1 MRQRSERGKIL
12 GTVTDDR
19 IYEEARMA
27 LTELV
32 NALRQQAIEQRE
44 RERELLH
51 SIAALSD
58 YETAEAAADI
68 YAAEKHAYSFDG
80 YLYQLDK
87 LRAVLE
93 AGVPSE
99 MAIEAVDSCLDAEII
114 INAYRMAQAGAE
126 R

>member
-1 MRQRSERGKIL
+1 
-12 GTVTDDR
+12 
-19 IYEEARMA
+19 MA

-32 NALRQQAIEQRE
+32 NAMRQQAIRQRQRE
-44 RERELLH
+44 NELLE

-87 LRAVLE
+87 LRAVLA
-93 AGVPSE
+93 AGVPPE
-99 MAIEAVDSCLDAEII
+99 TALEAVDSCLDANKII
-114 INAYRMAQAGAE
+114 QYYGGAI
-126 R
+126 